1 MSATH
6 SPPSPPDLVPTI
18 SSGALPQTSA
28 SEWAEDISDLLAAHV
43 TRTPVGIVTPQ
54 LPGYFDGQKSEH
66 TLPSNA
72 AYATQQKT
80 AVVDTLPDH
89 EVPVPAS
96 LPSSK
101 SPFQSRSSLSSS
113 TSIHGPETIQSVA
126 VTAGHDTLA
135 AEVPPRSAEA
145 APAVPHPADSP
156 HSLASSPADLPSEA
170 ILTSP
175 SSSTASHEFATFSTA
190 VHTGHSPA
198 DLRIPI
204 SPDTHVPEAV
214 PERIRHDSVPLSTMA
229 HTGHSSTDLL
239 SAASPAAAVATE
251 PDLLSEL
258 SLEFTPHERPPTPH
272 ADAAPPAPASADLA
286 LEPPLVQSPPG
297 LDVDTSIPNTAQA
310 GVPESPRPEP
320 HRARDSTPL
329 SMAVHTG
336 HRDSSSAISPIVFS
350 APAFSRF
357 TSDALVQ
364 SPPALSPHSSLSMH
378 TSVRDFADTGGV
390 PERALESSRHR
401 DSTPLSMAVHTGHT
415 GHRDSSSAISPVI
428 FSDPA
433 SWHPA
438 AARFASDGQLVQSPP
453 PLSRKPTTDTGG
465 VSEPAARHQ
474 NSTSL
479 SMDVHTGHQDSSS
492 AVPAPA
498 PAPPPDAHTQL
509 VHADAESTHRCPFRC
524 AAAECAHRVNA
535 KLQ

>member
-18 SSGALPQTSA
+18 SSGALPQTPA
-28 SEWAEDISDLLAAHV
+28 SEWAEDITDLLAAHV

-54 LPGYFDGQKSEH
+54 LPGGSDGQKFEP
-66 TLPSNA
+66 TLLSNA
-72 AYATQQKT
+72 ASATQQKT
-80 AVVDTLPDH
+80 AVADTLPDH

-96 LPSSK
+96 H
-101 SPFQSRSSLSSS
+101 SRSSLPSS
-113 TSIHGPETIQSVA
+113 TSIHGPETIQSVT
-126 VTAGHDTLA
+126 VTAGHDTRA

-145 APAVPHPADSP
+145 APAVQHPADSP
-156 HSLASSPADLPSEA
+156 HSLASSPADVPSET
-170 ILTSP
+170 IFTSP
-175 SSSTASHEFATFSTA
+175 SSSTASHEFTTFSTT

-204 SPDTHVPEAV
+204 SPDTNVPEAV
-214 PERIRHDSVPLSTMA
+214 PERIRHDSVPLSMMA

-239 SAASPAAAVATE
+239 SAASPAAAVAME

-258 SLEFTPHERPPTPH
+258 SLEFTRHERPSTPH
-272 ADAAPPAPASADLA
+272 ADAAPPAPASLDLA
-286 LEPPLVQSPPG
+286 LEPPFVQSPPA
-297 LDVDTSIPNTAQA
+297 LDMDTSIPNTAQA

-350 APAFSRF
+350 APALSRF
-357 TSDALVQ
+357 ISDALVQ

-378 TSVRDFADTGGV
+378 TSVRGFVDTGGV
-390 PERALESSRHR
+390 PDEFSRHR

-415 GHRDSSSAISPVI
+415 GHRDSCSAISPVI

-474 NSTSL
+474 NFTSL
-479 SMDVHTGHQDSSS
+479 SMDVHTGHRDSLS

-524 AAAECAHRVNA
+524 AAAECAHRVNV